1 MLWFSTPKRSDMPSM
16 NISGNTNKKE
26 LDDIKQA
33 INDLTNMIE
42 SKHMRLEAILSQI
55 IEREMITQDSYDK
68 IMNLLIEFGKKKGW
82 KFLSNLPN
90 EKAIL
95 EKIGFGKLPV

>member
-42 SKHMRLEAILSQI
+42 GKHMKLEAILSQI

-82 KFLSNLPN
+82 TK
-90 EKAIL
+90 
-95 EKIGFGKLPV
+95 

>member
-1 MLWFSTPKRSDMPSM
+1 M

-55 IEREMITQDSYDK
+55 IEREMITQDSYYK
-68 IMNLLIEFGKKKGW
+68 IMNLLVEFGKKKGW

-90 EKAIL
+90 EKAI
-95 EKIGFGKLPV
+95 

>member
-1 MLWFSTPKRSDMPSM
+1 MS
-16 NISGNTNKKE
+16 SGTSSRNTNQKE

-42 SKHMRLEAILSQI
+42 GKHMRLEAILSQI

-68 IMNLLIEFGKKKGW
+68 IMNLLIELGKKKGW
-82 KFLSNLPN
+82 TK
-90 EKAIL
+90 
-95 EKIGFGKLPV
+95 

>member
-1 MLWFSTPKRSDMPSM
+1 MPSM

-55 IEREMITQDSYDK
+55 IEREMITQDSYYK
-68 IMNLLIEFGKKKGW
+68 IMNLLVEFGKKKGW

-90 EKAIL
+90 EKAI
-95 EKIGFGKLPV
+95 

>member
-1 MLWFSTPKRSDMPSM
+1 MVGNFSSQ
-16 NISGNTNKKE
+16 GNANQKE

-42 SKHMRLEAILSQI
+42 GKQMRLEAILSQI
-55 IEREMITQDSYDK
+55 IERGMITQDSYHK

-82 KFLSNLPN
+82 TEQPN
-90 EKAIL
+90 YYHD
-95 EKIGFGKLPV
+95 G

>member
-1 MLWFSTPKRSDMPSM
+1 MPYISS
-16 NISGNTNKKE
+16 SGNTNQRE

-33 INDLTNMIE
+33 INDLTNTIE
-42 SKHMRLEAILSQI
+42 GKHMRLEAILSQI

-82 KFLSNLPN
+82 TRQPN
-90 EKAIL
+90 YYHD
-95 EKIGFGKLPV
+95 G

>member
-1 MLWFSTPKRSDMPSM
+1 MVLMSS
-16 NISGNTNKKE
+16 SGNPNQRE

-42 SKHMRLEAILSQI
+42 GKHVRLEAILSQI

-68 IMNLLIEFGKKKGW
+68 IMNLLIELGKKKGW
-82 KFLSNLPN
+82 TK
-90 EKAIL
+90 
-95 EKIGFGKLPV
+95 

>member
-1 MLWFSTPKRSDMPSM
+1 MVLMSS
-16 NISGNTNKKE
+16 SGNPNQRE

-42 SKHMRLEAILSQI
+42 GKHMRLEAILSQI

-68 IMNLLIEFGKKKGW
+68 IMNLLIELGKKKGW
-82 KFLSNLPN
+82 TK
-90 EKAIL
+90 
-95 EKIGFGKLPV
+95 

>member
-1 MLWFSTPKRSDMPSM
+1 MTPLMSS
-16 NISGNTNKKE
+16 SGNTNKKE

-42 SKHMRLEAILSQI
+42 SKQMRSEAILSQI
-55 IEREMITQDSYDK
+55 IEREMITQDPYDK

-82 KFLSNLPN
+82 TRQPN
-90 EKAIL
+90 YYHD
-95 EKIGFGKLPV
+95 G

>member
-1 MLWFSTPKRSDMPSM
+1 MPYISS
-16 NISGNTNKKE
+16 SGNTNQRE

-33 INDLTNMIE
+33 INDLTNTIE
-42 SKHMRLEAILSQI
+42 GKHMRLEAILSQI

-82 KFLSNLPN
+82 TRQPSYYHD
-90 EKAIL
+90 
-95 EKIGFGKLPV
+95 G

>member
-1 MLWFSTPKRSDMPSM
+1 MSS
-16 NISGNTNKKE
+16 SGNANQRE

-42 SKHMRLEAILSQI
+42 GKHMRLESILSQI

-82 KFLSNLPN
+82 TK
-90 EKAIL
+90 
-95 EKIGFGKLPV
+95 